1 MASIRLIRQLS
12 LPLPR
17 NSVDA
22 GRREWFTALVS
33 DAASQPEILFTA
45 FEPSGDDHSAAVISV
60 LKELRPDI
68 RVWAWGGPK
77 MGAAGAE
84 IVHRTGKD
92 AVVGIPGFKKIRE
105 HQQINKDI
113 QQWISSHPN
122 VKLHIPVDAPAANFP
137 ICKIAKKA
145 GIKVLH
151 LVAPQLWAWGTWRLK
166 KLRRSTDLVLCLL
179 PFEETWFSERGVNAR
194 FVGHPLYD
202 EDLDLDAITAR
213 ASEFATGSPKLA
225 ILPGSRPAE
234 IRRNFPV
241 MLQTF
246 KELQDTYPDIHG
258 VIAATTEPVRESLY
272 ERASLLGGWPERLD
286 VVVGETD
293 EAIAWCDAAVVV
305 SGTVTLQ
312 LARQSKPMVIMYKV
326 NKLTYRVVSALL
338 IATDFFT
345 LPNLIAGR
353 EVVPELVPYFKG
365 TDRLREAVLK
375 LLNSPNEQASQRAEL
390 ARISSQFE
398 GKHAAENA
406 ARAILD
412 MLGLEATGPAAQ
424 SPSDSSS
431 A

>member
-1 MASIRLIRQLS
+1 MTTH
-12 LPLPR
+12 
-17 NSVDA
+17 
-22 GRREWFTALVS
+22 E
-33 DAASQPEILFTA
+33 SQPEVLFTA
-45 FEPSGDDHSAAVISV
+45 FEPSGDDHSAAVIRV
-60 LKELRPDI
+60 LKGLRPDI

-92 AVVGIPGFKKIRE
+92 AVVGIPGLKKIRE

-113 QQWISSHPN
+113 AQWIGRHPN
-122 VKLHIPVDAPAANFP
+122 VSLHIPVDAPAANFP
-137 ICKIAKKA
+137 ICKIAKKS
-145 GIKVLH
+145 GIKVMH
-151 LVAPQLWAWGTWRLK
+151 LVAPQLWAWGTWRLR
-166 KLRRSTDLVLCLL
+166 KLRRCTDLVLCLL
-179 PFEETWFSERGVNAR
+179 PFEEPWFKKRGVNAR

-202 EDLDLDAITAR
+202 EPLDVDAVNATAETF
-213 ASEFATGSPKLA
+213 ASGSPKLA

-246 KELQDTYPDIHG
+246 KELQESYPDIHG

-272 ERASLLGGWPERLD
+272 ERATLVGGWPERLD
-286 VVVGETD
+286 VVVGQTD

-312 LARQSKPMVIMYKV
+312 LARQAKPMVIMYKV

-365 TDRLREAVLK
+365 TDRLRSAVLK

-406 ARAILD
+406 ALAILD
-412 MLGLEATGPAAQ
+412 MLGLEPIDQALDENQ
-424 SPSDSSS
+424 NESSVS